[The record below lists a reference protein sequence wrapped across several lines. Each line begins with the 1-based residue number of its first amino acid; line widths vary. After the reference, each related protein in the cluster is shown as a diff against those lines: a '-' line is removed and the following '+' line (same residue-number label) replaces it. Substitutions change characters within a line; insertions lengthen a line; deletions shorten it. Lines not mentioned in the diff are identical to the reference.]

1 MSEMSRREALGALAV
16 LPFAA
21 AFRPLPDGVDAGTA
35 EAAVRAVEEALTA
48 GPPYTPKFFTPH
60 EWRTVRMLADL
71 VIPRDERS
79 GSATDAG
86 SPEFMDYIL
95 SEYPDQQLRMRG
107 GLAWLDAESLRRF
120 GTRFVESGGPGRT
133 ALLNDIAWPAKAR
146 PEMKPGAAFFSRFR
160 DLIAAG
166 FWSSPMGIADI
177 QFRGNTGM
185 AEWTGCPPEA
195 LAKLGVSY
203 GSNGG

>member
-1 MSEMSRREALGALAV
+1 MSEMSRRQAVGALAA

-21 AFRPLPDGVDAGTA
+21 ALRPLPEWVEPAAA
-35 EAAVRAVEEALTA
+35 EAASRAAEAALAA
-48 GPPYTPKFFTPH
+48 GPPYVPKFFTPH
-60 EWRTVRMLADL
+60 EWRTARLLADM

-86 SPEFMDYIL
+86 APEFMDYVL
-95 SEYPDQQLRMRG
+95 SEYPDQQLRIRG

-133 ALLNDIAWPAKAR
+133 ALLNDIAWPEKAR

-166 FWSSPMGIADI
+166 FWSSPMGIADL
-177 QFRGNTGM
+177 QYRGNSAM

-195 LAKLGVSY
+195 LRKLGVSY
-203 GSNGG
+203 GSGGG

>member
-1 MSEMSRREALGALAV
+1 MSRRQALGVLAA

-21 AFRPLPDGVDAGTA
+21 ALGPLPEWVEPATA
-35 EAAVRAVEEALTA
+35 EAASRAGEEALAA
-48 GPPYTPKFFTPH
+48 GPYAPKFFTAH
-60 EWRTVRMLADL
+60 EWRTARMLADM

-86 SPEFMDYIL
+86 APEFMDYIL
-95 SEYPDQQLRMRG
+95 SEYPDQQLRIRG

-133 ALLNDIAWPAKAR
+133 ALLNDVAWPEKAR

-160 DLIAAG
+160 DLVAAG
-166 FWSSPMGIADI
+166 FWSSPTGIADL
-177 QFRGNTGM
+177 QYRGNAGV

-195 LAKLGVSY
+195 LRKLGVSY
-203 GSNGG
+203 GPGGG